1 MRRNEDGM
9 NKIIPLFH
17 MSVGDVLRIGLMGVF
32 VVICIALV
40 ISIIYVVLGIAIS
53 VVILMQEGKSQ
64 GLGAIAGA
72 ADTYWGK
79 NKGRSMEGKLV
90 KITKILVILFV
101 VIAVILNF
109 NF

>member
-1 MRRNEDGM
+1 MQLLRT
-9 NKIIPLFH
+9 ILTILF
-17 MSVGDVLRIGLMGVF
+17 
-32 VVICIALV
+32 VIDCIALT
-40 ISIIYVVLGIAIS
+40 VV
-53 VVILMQEGKSQ
+53 VLMQEGKSQ

-90 KITKILVILFV
+90 TITKVLSVLFV
-101 VIAVILNF
+101 LIAIILNI